1 MKIKNIL
8 YITAVAA
15 FGISACSLD
24 KFPLDKETS
33 DSYFKDAAQFENVSN
48 TFYADLF
55 DGPFFDEESDIC
67 FKTNLPMKIRGG
79 KLRVVPSSGGG
90 WDWGTLRDINNML
103 DNLGNCADESVRA
116 EYEAVGRFF
125 RAYFYFL
132 KVRDFGD
139 VPWYDHEL
147 SVKEHNELYK
157 ARDSRDY
164 VMGKMLEDIDF
175 AVAHLSTEK
184 NLYKIS
190 KWTALAFKSRFCL
203 FEGTWRNYHGND
215 GAEHD
220 GNYWLAQAASAAK
233 EFITTSPYKIY
244 STGKPAED
252 YMMLFASQ
260 VANSD
265 EVILAKAYSY
275 SLGLSHFAT
284 YNTFGQNQFAF
295 NKKFVDSYLMADGTE
310 FTANAGWETKEYYE
324 EMTGRDPRL
333 AQTMRCPG
341 YHRIDA
347 DSLMV
352 GDFNTSCT
360 GYQVVKYAQSNNVLE
375 TGRWMATDN
384 DMPIFRAAEVYL
396 NYAEA
401 MAERTDVN
409 ITQDDIDL
417 SIKPLRDRVGMP
429 NLKLSDANDS
439 PSSYMSSAE
448 YGYPNVKGANKGV
461 ILEIRRERTIEL
473 AEEGDFRWYDLMRWK
488 AGKCIEQNFYG
499 MYFPGVDRG
508 FDLDHDGQNEVW
520 IYTKEKPADLD
531 EKVTYNVLQ
540 VGKTITLSGKTN
552 GYVDPHQKTQ
562 HVFDE
567 SRDYLMPLPSEDLA
581 LNKNLKQNPNWGT
594 KKK

>member
-1 MKIKNIL
+1 MKFKNIL

-33 DSYFKDAAQFENVSN
+33 DSYFKDAPQFENVSN

-55 DGPFFDEESDIC
+55 KGPFFDEESDIC

-324 EMTGRDPRL
+324 EMTGP
-333 AQTMRCPG
+333 
-341 YHRIDA
+341 
-347 DSLMV
+347 
-352 GDFNTSCT
+352 
-360 GYQVVKYAQSNNVLE
+360 
-375 TGRWMATDN
+375 
-384 DMPIFRAAEVYL
+384 
-396 NYAEA
+396 
-401 MAERTDVN
+401 
-409 ITQDDIDL
+409 
-417 SIKPLRDRVGMP
+417 
-429 NLKLSDANDS
+429 
-439 PSSYMSSAE
+439 
-448 YGYPNVKGANKGV
+448 
-461 ILEIRRERTIEL
+461 
-473 AEEGDFRWYDLMRWK
+473 
-488 AGKCIEQNFYG
+488 
-499 MYFPGVDRG
+499 
-508 FDLDHDGQNEVW
+508 
-520 IYTKEKPADLD
+520 
-531 EKVTYNVLQ
+531 
-540 VGKTITLSGKTN
+540 
-552 GYVDPHQKTQ
+552 
-562 HVFDE
+562 
-567 SRDYLMPLPSEDLA
+567 
-581 LNKNLKQNPNWGT
+581 
-594 KKK
+594 

>member
-8 YITAVAA
+8 FTTAVAA
-15 FGISACSLD
+15 FAFSACSLD

-55 DGPFFDEESDIC
+55 EGPFFDEESDIC
-67 FKTNLPMKIRGG
+67 FKTTLPMKFRGIRN
-79 KLRVVPSSGGG
+79 VPSSGGG
-90 WDWGTLRDINNML
+90 WEWGTLRNINNML
-103 DNLGNCADESVRA
+103 DNLGNCDNESVRT

-147 SVKEHNELYK
+147 SVTERDELYK
-157 ARDSRDY
+157 GRDSRDF

-175 AVAHLSTEK
+175 AIAHLATEK
-184 NLYKIS
+184 NAYKVT

-220 GNYWLAQAASAAK
+220 GNYWLAQAVSAAK

-244 STGKPAED
+244 STGKPTED

-260 VANSD
+260 TANTD

-275 SLGLSHFAT
+275 ALGLSHFAT
-284 YNTFGQNQFAF
+284 YNTFGQNQYAF

-310 FTANAGWETKEYYE
+310 FTAQDGWETKEYYE

-341 YHRIDA
+341 YHRIEA

-360 GYQVVKYAQSNNVLE
+360 GYQVVKYAQSEKVLE

-401 MAERTDVN
+401 MAERTDVA

-429 NLKLSDANDS
+429 NLILTAANGA
-439 PSSYMSSAE
+439 PSKYMSSTE
-448 YGYPNVKGANKGV
+448 YGYPNVTGANKGV

-473 AEEGDFRWYDLMRWK
+473 AEEGEFRWYDLMRWK

-508 FDLDHDGQNEVW
+508 FDLDHDGENEVW
-520 IYTKEKPADLD
+520 IYTTDKPADLD
-531 EKVTYNVLQ
+531 ETVTYNVLQ
-540 VGKTITLSGKTN
+540 LNKTIRLSGADK
-552 GYVDPHQKTQ
+552 GYADPHQKTK

-567 SRDYLMPLPSEDLA
+567 SRDYLMPLPTEDLA
-581 LNKNLKQNPNWGT
+581 LNTNLKQNPNWD